1 MSTRFKGFALL
12 AILVA
17 AVGAVPAFAQQVNPL
32 DTVPITVTTD
42 QESYADGDTI
52 VISGETKDY
61 ISGVQVSVVV
71 TNPIGNVVTV
81 QQIDLG
87 TDKTYST
94 SITAGGGLWKAAGT
108 YTVKVQYGGENRANE
123 TTFEFSGSS
132 GGGPS
137 GKKIH
142 VENTDFDVSYSI
154 TGGKVLGITADVE
167 AKSLLVSIETTD
179 PNGGVLKLTL
189 PRALIDAKITATED
203 DNFFVLIDGEESA
216 DATETETTST
226 DRTLTIPFLD
236 GTEEIE
242 IIGTQIVPEFGA
254 IAALVLAV
262 AIISIIAVSAKTRLR
277 LMPKY

>member
-1 MSTRFKGFALL
+1 MSTHFKGFALL
-12 AILVA
+12 AILAA
-17 AVGAVPAFAQQVNPL
+17 AVVAIPAFAQQESPF

-42 QESYADGDTI
+42 QESYADGETI

-61 ISGVQVSVVV
+61 ISGVQVSIVVI
-71 TNPIGNVVTV
+71 NPIGNVVTV
-81 QQIDLG
+81 QQLDLE

-108 YTVKVQYGGENRANE
+108 YTVKVQYGGDNRSNE

-132 GGGPS
+132 GAPS

-142 VENTDFDVSYSI
+142 VEGTDFDVSYSI
-154 TGGKVLGITADVE
+154 TGGKVLGIIADIE
-167 AKSLLVSIETTD
+167 AKSLLVSIETTSD
-179 PNGGVLKLTL
+179 GTLIITL
-189 PRALIDAKITATED
+189 PRELIDAKISGQD
-203 DNFFVLIDGEESA
+203 DSFFVLIDGEEV
-216 DATETETTST
+216 EFEEEST
-226 DRTLTIPFLD
+226 DIDRTLTIHFQD
-236 GTEEIE
+236 GAEEIE

>member
-1 MSTRFKGFALL
+1 MSTRFKGFSLL

-17 AVGAVPAFAQQVNPL
+17 AIGAVPAFAQVDPF

-52 VISGETKDY
+52 VISGATKDY
-61 ISGVQVSVVV
+61 ISGQQVSIVVI
-71 TNPIGNVVTV
+71 NPIGNIVTV
-81 QQIDLG
+81 QQVDLE

-94 SITAGGGLWKAAGT
+94 VLTAGGGLWKAAGT

-123 TTFEFSGSS
+123 TTFEFSGSA
-132 GGGPS
+132 GGPG

-142 VENTDFDVSYSI
+142 VEGTDFDVRYSI

-167 AKSLLVSIETTD
+167 AKSLLVSIETTSD
-179 PNGGVLKLTL
+179 GVLTITL
-189 PRALIDAKITATED
+189 PRALIDAKINGED
-203 DNFFVLIDGEESA
+203 DSFFVLIDGEEIGDVS
-216 DATETETTST
+216 EETTST
-226 DRTLTIPFLD
+226 DRTLTIPFTD
-236 GTEEIE
+236 GSEEIE

-254 IAALVLAV
+254 VAALILAV

>member
-1 MSTRFKGFALL
+1 MSTRFKGFALV

-17 AVGAVPAFAQQVNPL
+17 AIGAVPAFAQENPL

-42 QESYADGDTI
+42 QASYADGETI

-61 ISGVQVSVVV
+61 ISGTQISITVI
-71 TNPIGNVVTV
+71 NPIGNVVTI
-81 QQIDLG
+81 QQVDVG

-94 SITAGGGLWKAAGT
+94 SITAGGGLWKAAGQ
-108 YTVKVQYGGENRANE
+108 YTVKVQYGGKNRSNE
-123 TTFEFSGSS
+123 TTFEFGGSA
-132 GGGPS
+132 GGTSS
-137 GKKIH
+137 GKKFH

-154 TGGKVLGITADVE
+154 TGGKVLGITSDVE
-167 AKSLLVSIETTD
+167 AKSLLVSIQTTSD
-179 PNGGVLKLTL
+179 GVLTITL
-189 PRALIDAKITATED
+189 PRDLIDAKINGED
-203 DNFFVLIDGEESA
+203 DSFFVLIDGEETS
-216 DATETETTST
+216 DVSEETTST
-226 DRTLTIPFLD
+226 DRTLTIHFQD
-236 GTEEIE
+236 GAEEIE

>member
-12 AILVA
+12 AILAA
-17 AVGAVPAFAQQVNPL
+17 AVVAIPAFAQQESPF

-42 QESYADGDTI
+42 KESYADGETI
-52 VISGETKDY
+52 VISGESKDF
-61 ISGVQVSVVV
+61 ISGVQVSIVVI
-71 TNPIGNVVTV
+71 NPIGNVVTV
-81 QQIDLG
+81 QQLDLE

-108 YTVKVQYGGENRANE
+108 YTVKVQYGSENRSNE

-132 GGGPS
+132 GGPS

-142 VENTDFDVSYSI
+142 VEGTDFDVFYSI
-154 TGGKVLGITADVE
+154 TGGKVLGIIADIE
-167 AKSLLVSIETTD
+167 AKSLIVSIQTTSD
-179 PNGGVLKLTL
+179 GTLIITL
-189 PRALIDAKITATED
+189 PRELIDAKINGND
-203 DNFFVLIDGEESA
+203 DSFFVLIDGEEV
-216 DATETETTST
+216 EFEEKTTSK
-226 DRTLTIPFLD
+226 DRTLTIHFQD
-236 GTEEIE
+236 GAEEIE
-242 IIGTQIVPEFGA
+242 IIGTFIVPEFGA

>member
-12 AILVA
+12 AILA
-17 AVGAVPAFAQQVNPL
+17 AAIGAVPAFAQGNSL
-32 DTVPITVTTD
+32 DTVPITVMTD
-42 QESYADGDTI
+42 QESYADGETI
-52 VISGETKDY
+52 VISGETKEY
-61 ISGVQVSVVV
+61 ISGFQVSIVVI
-71 TNPIGNVVTV
+71 NPIGNVVTI
-81 QQIDLG
+81 QQVDLE

-108 YTVKVQYGGENRANE
+108 YTVKVQYGGENRSNE
-123 TTFEFSGSS
+123 TTFEFGGSA
-132 GGGPS
+132 GGTPS
-137 GKKIH
+137 GKKFH

-167 AKSLLVSIETTD
+167 AKSLLVSIQTTSD
-179 PNGGVLKLTL
+179 GVLTITL
-189 PRALIDAKITATED
+189 PRDLIDAKINGED
-203 DNFFVLIDGEESA
+203 DSFFVLIDGEETS
-216 DATETETTST
+216 DVSEETTST
-226 DRTLTIPFLD
+226 DRTLTIHFQD
-236 GTEEIE
+236 GAEEIE